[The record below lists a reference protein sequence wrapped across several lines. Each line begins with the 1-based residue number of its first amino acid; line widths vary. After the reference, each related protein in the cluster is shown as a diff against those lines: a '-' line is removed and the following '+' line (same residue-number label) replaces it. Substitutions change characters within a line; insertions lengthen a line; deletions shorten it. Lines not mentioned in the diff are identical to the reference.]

1 MLIEVSIGEVLD
13 KMSILTIK
21 LNKIQDSEKLR
32 NVAKE
37 LSHLNKKVER
47 GMIEDGLYEAL
58 CGVNGKLWD
67 VEDKLREHEREQ
79 NFNYTF
85 VELARSVYHLNDTRA
100 RIKKEINLK
109 YGSDFIE
116 EKSYEKY

>member
-32 NVAKE
+32 NIAKE
-37 LSHLNKKVER
+37 LSHLNKKIER

>member
-37 LSHLNKKVER
+37 LSHLNKKIEK

-100 RIKKEINLK
+100 RIKKEINVK

>member
-37 LSHLNKKVER
+37 LSHLNKKIER

-67 VEDKLREHEREQ
+67 VEDKLREHEKEQ

>member
-37 LSHLNKKVER
+37 LSHLNKKIER
-47 GMIEDGLYEAL
+47 GMIEDALYEAL